1 MSIGGAPRLSSPGV
15 QGGFTIPRSS
25 FTLDSRS
32 VIKLDDQSRLPA
44 RFTTEEAMEQGQ
56 SRIRIELTPEQ
67 IKQIKETSGKTVS
80 SLEFSVQELE
90 DRIAPTSF
98 SFGTIK
104 VDYNP

>member
-1 MSIGGAPRLSSPGV
+1 
-15 QGGFTIPRSS
+15 
-25 FTLDSRS
+25 
-32 VIKLDDQSRLPA
+32 
-44 RFTTEEAMEQGQ
+44 MEQGQ